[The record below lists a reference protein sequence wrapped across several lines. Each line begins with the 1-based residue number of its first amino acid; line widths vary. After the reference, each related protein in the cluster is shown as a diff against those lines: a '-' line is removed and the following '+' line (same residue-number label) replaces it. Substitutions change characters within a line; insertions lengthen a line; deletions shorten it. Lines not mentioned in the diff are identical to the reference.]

1 MSAPHSTLVMN
12 GAPFVTRPARQ
23 YTDEQV
29 IEAAVAVK
37 LNELLPA
44 SKVAAAQ
51 AEAIRAFHAGECTL
65 NPAIELAVANAIPAS
80 AIVRA
85 VMIGATAA
93 MYGVKIPQQVAA

>member
-1 MSAPHSTLVMN
+1 MIGPIIC
-12 GAPFVTRPARQ
+12 RPARQ

-29 IEAAVAVK
+29 IEAAVAAK

-65 NPAIELAVANAIPAS
+65 NPAIEQAVANAIPAS
-80 AIVRA
+80 TIVRT
-85 VMIGATAA
+85 VMLAHSAA
-93 MYGVKIPQQVAA
+93 LRGVAA